1 MPMSLSI
8 SGIRLLTG
16 AALMLASTASGAQA
30 IYKCTA
36 DGKISYGNAPCA
48 GGPSVA
54 LEAPPAA
61 AGDDGRALARQQAA
75 LKQLQ
80 HERHQ
85 SEAREA
91 RDQREQARASR
102 VAAVYRKK
110 CAAFKLRRD
119 WAAEDALHA
128 AGKTAARAQRKA
140 RRAEQKLALE
150 CPA

>member
-1 MPMSLSI
+1 MSMSI
-8 SGIRLLTG
+8 SGIRMLSG
-16 AALMLASTASGAQA
+16 VALMLTAAASGAQA

-36 DGKISYGNAPCA
+36 DGKISYGDAPCA

-54 LEAPPAA
+54 LAAPPASA
-61 AGDDGRALARQQAA
+61 HDDGRTLARQQAA
-75 LKQLQ
+75 LKQLE

-91 RDQREQARASR
+91 REQREQARASR
-102 VAAVYRKK
+102 LAAVHSKK
-110 CAAFKLRRD
+110 CAAFKLRKD
-119 WAAEDALHA
+119 WAAEDAMHA